1 MSVLVEV
8 GLRPGVCDAAG
19 RAAAQKIRAHLGIP
33 VREVRVRRLYRI
45 EPGLSRSQAELA
57 CHELFAD
64 PIIQD
69 FSIDAPLEAEPF
81 DQSVLVT
88 FRPGVTDNE
97 GRTAAAALAQVL
109 EVGADGAGGASAG
122 STGGADDAS
131 AGAAAG
137 STGGALRG
145 AEAAAKPGEAGL
157 RVQTAT
163 RYLLS
168 GVSRAEAERI
178 ARELLANELIEQTV
192 LSDYAAWRAE
202 GSRVP
207 SAEVRDEHCPQ
218 VAEID
223 LEVGEPELARLS
235 RERVLALSVTEL
247 AAIRD
252 YFRDPGR
259 IAERRARGL
268 GPSPTD
274 VELEALAQTWSEH
287 CHHKVF
293 NGEIRYTGPDGS
305 TRTIHS
311 LFRTFIR
318 ATTEKLASPWLVSV
332 FTDNAGVIRFNERLC
347 LAYKVETHN
356 SPSALDPYGGAM
368 TGIVGVNRDPFGTG
382 LGAHL
387 IANVWGY
394 CLGDPFYKGELPLGL
409 LHPARVRDGVHRGV
423 IEGGNQSGIPYA
435 RGWELFEERF
445 MGKPLVFCGTLGE
458 LPPAIGGVSAAV
470 KSVQSG
476 DAVVMVGGRV
486 GKDGIHGATFSS
498 EELHA
503 GSPVQ
508 AVQIGDPITQKR
520 MTDMLLEAR
529 DRLLYRALTD
539 NGAGGL
545 SSSVGEMAQLAGGCQ
560 IDLARVPLKY
570 AGLDP
575 WEILVSEAQERMT
588 VAVPPEK
595 LDAFLELARRRGVEA
610 TALGSFTSSGRL
622 HVRHGERTVALLE
635 LDFLHRGDPPY
646 RLEARLEPR
655 SYEEPDPVVANHAQA
670 LREMLSRL
678 NLCSL
683 EAKARQYD
691 HEVQGRSVIKPF
703 GGRFLDVP
711 TDATVLLAEYGG
723 REGIVL
729 AEGVNPFY
737 SDLDAYW
744 MASSA
749 VDLAVRRVVGAG
761 GDPDFIS
768 GLDNFCWPNVVKE
781 HMPERAHKLAQLVR
795 ACEGLADACA
805 ALGVPLIS
813 GKDSMSNDC
822 TLTDPPISIPPTLL
836 VSVLGRL
843 EDVGRAVTVDPKS
856 PGDLLYL
863 LGETRR
869 ELGASEFYR
878 YYGEKRRGRAY
889 VGNAVPVF
897 DGPAARA
904 LYGRLHQAMRQG
916 LVRSCHTPALGGL
929 AAALARKALAGGWG
943 LEADLSSVPG
953 DPGDDVGAL
962 YSESNSR
969 FLVTVTPADAP
980 AFEKALS
987 GSPCARIGVVSSG
1000 SRLVLRGRDGKLIVR
1015 ENLQALRRRW
1025 KETLG
1030 EP

>member
-1 MSVLVEV
+1 MSLLVEV
-8 GLRPGVCDAAG
+8 GLRPGVADAAG
-19 RAAAQKIRAHLGIP
+19 RAAAYKIRAHLGIP
-33 VREVRVRRLYRI
+33 VREVRVRKLYRI
-45 EPGLSRSQAELA
+45 EPGLTQAEAELA
-57 CHELFAD
+57 CRELFAD
-64 PIIQD
+64 PLIQD
-69 FSIDAPLEAEPF
+69 FSLDAPLPAEPF
-81 DQSVLVT
+81 DLCLVVA

-97 GRTAAAALAQVL
+97 GRTAAAALAEVL
-109 EVGADGAGGASAG
+109 AME
-122 STGGADDAS
+122 
-131 AGAAAG
+131 
-137 STGGALRG
+137 
-145 AEAAAKPGEAGL
+145 KPGVPAGESGGPRRPPH

-163 RYLLS
+163 QYLLC
-168 GVSRAEAERI
+168 GVDRGQAERI

-192 LSDYAAWRAE
+192 IQDYAGWTARGSIVPAAE
-202 GSRVP
+202 AGDAHLPAVV
-207 SAEVRDEHCPQ
+207 EV
-218 VAEID
+218 D
-223 LEVGEPELARLS
+223 LEVGEAELARIS
-235 RERVLALSVTEL
+235 RERVLALSASEM

-252 YFRDPGR
+252 YFRDAAR
-259 IAERRARGL
+259 SEERRGQGL
-268 GPSPTD
+268 GPRPTD
-274 VELEALAQTWSEH
+274 AELEALAQTWSEH

-293 NGEIRYTGPDGS
+293 NGEIQYTDPGGQ
-305 TRTIHS
+305 TRLIRS
-311 LFRTFIR
+311 LFRTYIR
-318 ATTEKLASPWLVSV
+318 GTTEKLGSPWLASV
-332 FTDNAGVIRFNERLC
+332 FTDNAGVVRFNERLC

-382 LGAHL
+382 LGARL

-394 CLGDPFYKGELPLGL
+394 CLGDPFFKGELPRGL

-458 LPPAIGGVSAAV
+458 LPPAIGGTDAV
-470 KSVQSG
+470 AKQVLPG

-508 AVQIGDPITQKR
+508 AVQIGDPITQKK

-545 SSSVGEMAQLAGGCQ
+545 SSSVGEMAQLSGGCS

-610 TALGSFTSSGRL
+610 AELGSFTASGRF
-622 HVRHGERTVALLE
+622 HVRYGERTVAWLE

-646 RLEARLEPR
+646 RLSARLEHK
-655 SYEEPDPVVANHAQA
+655 SYEEPEVSLASQGLA
-670 LREMLSRL
+670 LREMLGRV
-678 NLCSL
+678 NLCSG
-683 EAKARQYD
+683 ESKARQYD

-711 TDATVLLAEYGG
+711 ADAAILLAEYGG

-737 SDLDAYW
+737 SDLDAYR
-744 MASSA
+744 MAASA
-749 VDLAVRRVVGAG
+749 VDLAVRRVVSAG

-781 HMPERAHKLAQLVR
+781 SMPERAHKLAQLVR
-795 ACEGLADACA
+795 ACEGLSEACL

-836 VSVLGRL
+836 VSVLGRIA
-843 EDVGRAVTVDPKS
+843 DVRQAVTVDPKS

-863 LGETRR
+863 LGHTRR

-878 YYGEKRRGRAY
+878 YYGEKTRGRAF
-889 VGNAVPVF
+889 VGREAPGF

-904 LYGRLHQAMRQG
+904 LYGKLHQAMLRG

-929 AAALARKALAGGWG
+929 GAALARKALAGGWG
-943 LEADLSSVPG
+943 LEVDLAAVPG
-953 DPGDDVGAL
+953 DPGDEVGAL

-969 FLVTVTPADAP
+969 FLVTVASADAP
-980 AFEKALS
+980 AFEQALS
-987 GSPCARIGVVSSG
+987 GSACARIGRVSSG
-1000 SRLVLRGRDGKLIVR
+1000 SRLVLHGRDGRLLAR
-1015 ENLQALRRRW
+1015 ENLQVLRRRW
-1025 KETLG
+1025 KEKL
-1030 EP
+1030 E

>member
-1 MSVLVEV
+1 MSLLVEV
-8 GLRPGVCDAAG
+8 GLRPGLADAAG

-45 EPGLSRSQAELA
+45 EPRLSRAEAELA
-57 CHELFAD
+57 CRELFAD
-64 PIIQD
+64 PIIQN
-69 FSIDAPLEAEPF
+69 FSIDAPLETEPF
-81 DQSVLVT
+81 DQSILVA

-97 GRTAAAALAQVL
+97 GRTAASALAEVL
-109 EVGADGAGGASAG
+109 AAAAPAAGPADGRSG
-122 STGGADDAS
+122 
-131 AGAAAG
+131 
-137 STGGALRG
+137 
-145 AEAAAKPGEAGL
+145 AAAKPGL
-157 RVQTAT
+157 QVQTAT
-163 RYLLS
+163 RYLLA
-168 GVSRAEAERI
+168 GVSRGEAERI

-192 LSDYAAWRAE
+192 LQDYAAWRAK
-202 GSRVP
+202 GTRVP
-207 SAEVRDEHCPQ
+207 SAEVRDAHRPE

-223 LEVGEPELARLS
+223 LEVGEPELACIS
-235 RERVLALSVTEL
+235 RERVLALSVQEM

-252 YFRDPGR
+252 YYRDPAR
-259 IAERRARGL
+259 IEERRAQGL
-268 GPSPTD
+268 GLRPTD
-274 VELEALAQTWSEH
+274 AELEALAQTWSEH

-293 NGEIRYTGPDGS
+293 NGEIQYTDPHGS
-305 TRTIHS
+305 TRTVRS
-311 LFRTFIR
+311 LFRTYIR
-318 ATTEKLASPWLVSV
+318 GTTEKLGSPWLVSV
-332 FTDNAGVIRFNERLC
+332 FSDNAGVIRFNERLC

-382 LGAHL
+382 LGARL

-394 CLGDPFYKGELPLGL
+394 CLGDPFYKGELPRGL

-458 LPPAIGGVSAAV
+458 LPPAIGGADAAV
-470 KSVQSG
+470 KRVLPG
-476 DAVVMVGGRV
+476 DVVVMVGGRV

-508 AVQIGDPITQKR
+508 AVQIGDPITQKK

-545 SSSVGEMAQLAGGCQ
+545 SSSVGEMAQLAGGCR

-610 TALGSFTSSGRL
+610 TALGSFTASGRF
-622 HVRHGERTVALLE
+622 HVLYGERTVAFLE

-646 RLEARLEPR
+646 RLAARLENK
-655 SYEEPDPVVANHAQA
+655 SFEEPRPVLASHGQA

-678 NLCSL
+678 NLCSG
-683 EAKARQYD
+683 ESKARQYD

-711 TDATVLLAEYGG
+711 ADATVLLAEYGG

-744 MASSA
+744 MAASA
-749 VDLAVRRVVGAG
+749 VDLAVRRLVSAG
-761 GDPDFIS
+761 GDPGFIS
-768 GLDNFCWPNVVKE
+768 GLDNFCWPNVVKAS
-781 HMPERAHKLAQLVR
+781 MPERAHKLAQLVR
-795 ACEGLADACA
+795 ACEGLSNACA

-843 EDVGRAVTVDPKS
+843 EDVRQAVTVDPKR

-878 YYGEKRRGRAY
+878 YYGEKSRGRAY

-897 DGPAARA
+897 DGPAARS
-904 LYGRLHQAMRQG
+904 LYGKLHQAMRRE
-916 LVRSCHTPALGGL
+916 LVRSCHAPALGGL

-943 LEADLSSVPG
+943 LEADLAAVPG
-953 DPGDDVGAL
+953 DPGDDIGAL

-980 AFEKALS
+980 AFEQCLQ
-987 GSPCARIGVVSSG
+987 GSACARIGLVSSG
-1000 SRLVLRGRDGKLIVR
+1000 SRLLLRGREGRVIVR
-1015 ENLQALRRRW
+1015 ENLQVLRRHW
-1025 KETLG
+1025 KEKLG

>member
-1 MSVLVEV
+1 MSLLVEV
-8 GLRPGVCDAAG
+8 GLRPGVADAAG
-19 RAAAQKIRAHLGIP
+19 RAAAHKIRAHLGVA

-45 EPGLSRSQAELA
+45 EPGMPRPEAELA
-57 CHELFAD
+57 CRELFAD
-64 PIIQD
+64 PLIQD
-69 FSIDAPLEAEPF
+69 FSIDAPLAAEPF
-81 DQSVLVT
+81 DLSIVVA
-88 FRPGVTDNE
+88 FRAGVTDNE
-97 GRTAAAALAQVL
+97 GRTAASALAEVL
-109 EVGADGAGGASAG
+109 
-122 STGGADDAS
+122 
-131 AGAAAG
+131 AGAQP
-137 STGGALRG
+137 GGT
-145 AEAAAKPGEAGL
+145 L

-163 RYLLS
+163 QYLLS
-168 GVSRAEAERI
+168 GVSRGEAERI
-178 ARELLANELIEQTV
+178 ARELLANDLIEQTAIQE
-192 LSDYAAWRAE
+192 YAGWRAE

-207 SAEVRDEHCPQ
+207 SAEAGDAHRPE
-218 VAEID
+218 VAEVD
-223 LEVGEPELARLS
+223 LEVGGEELARIS
-235 RERVLALSVTEL
+235 RERVLALSAAEM

-252 YFRDPGR
+252 YFRDPAR
-259 IAERRARGL
+259 VQERRAQGL
-268 GPSPTD
+268 GPRPTD
-274 VELEALAQTWSEH
+274 AELEALAQTWSEH
-287 CHHKVF
+287 CHHKIF
-293 NGEIRYTGPDGS
+293 NGEIQYTDPQGR
-305 TRTIHS
+305 TRTIRS
-311 LFRTFIR
+311 LFRTYIR
-318 ATTEKLASPWLVSV
+318 GATEKLASPWLASV

-382 LGAHL
+382 LGARL

-394 CLGDPFYKGELPLGL
+394 CLGDPFYKGELPRGL

-458 LPPAIGGVSAAV
+458 LPPTIGGTDAV
-470 KSVQSG
+470 AKQVLPG

-508 AVQIGDPITQKR
+508 AVQIGDPITQKK

-545 SSSVGEMAQLAGGCQ
+545 SSSVGEMAQFSGGCS
-560 IDLARVPLKY
+560 IDLAQVPLKY

-610 TALGSFTSSGRL
+610 TALGSFTSSGRF
-622 HVRHGERTVALLE
+622 HVRYGERTVAWLE
-635 LDFLHRGDPPY
+635 LDFLHRGDPAY
-646 RLEARLEPR
+646 RLTARLESK
-655 SYEEPDPVVANHAQA
+655 SYEEPELAVTNHGQA

-678 NLCSL
+678 NLCSG
-683 EAKARQYD
+683 ESKARQYD

-711 TDATVLLAEYGG
+711 ADAAVLLAEYGG

-737 SDLDAYW
+737 SDIDAYW
-744 MASSA
+744 MAAVA
-749 VDLAVRRVVGAG
+749 VDLAVRRVVSAG
-761 GDPDFIS
+761 GDPGFIS

-781 HMPERAHKLAQLVR
+781 SMPQRAHKLAQLVR
-795 ACEGLADACA
+795 ACEGLRDACVQ
-805 ALGVPLIS
+805 LGVPLIS

-843 EDVGRAVTVDPKS
+843 PEVRQAVTVDPKS

-878 YYGEKRRGRAY
+878 YYGERTRGRAF
-889 VGNAVPVF
+889 VGNAVPTF
-897 DGPAARA
+897 DGPAARV
-904 LYGRLHQAMRQG
+904 LYGKLHQAMRRA
-916 LVRSCHTPALGGL
+916 LVRSCHAPALGGL

-943 LEADLSSVPG
+943 LEVDLAAVPG
-953 DPGDDVGAL
+953 DPGDDIGAL
-962 YSESNSR
+962 YSESGGR
-969 FLVTVTPADAP
+969 LLVTVAPEDAA
-980 AFEKALS
+980 AFEQALS
-987 GSPCARIGVVSSG
+987 GSACALIGKVSSG
-1000 SRLVLRGRDGKLIVR
+1000 SRLVLCGRDGRVIAR
-1015 ENLQALRRRW
+1015 ENLQVLRRHW